1 MGVAKRYVLGLYIL
15 NFILFFIFIYL
26 LIFIFLFFEMGL
38 LCVASVVLELAV

>member
-15 NFILFFIFIYL
+15 NFILYFTFIYL